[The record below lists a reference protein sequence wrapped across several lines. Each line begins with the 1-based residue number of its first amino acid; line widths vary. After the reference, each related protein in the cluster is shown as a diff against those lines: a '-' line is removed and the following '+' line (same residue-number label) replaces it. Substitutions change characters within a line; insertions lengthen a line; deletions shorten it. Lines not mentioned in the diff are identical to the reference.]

1 MRKSSS
7 QPLCGGH
14 RVTRAVAILAGEMT
28 ASIGRLLAE
37 HFGGEWAVQRCDR
50 SAFCA
55 TFRVRPRTR
64 SASWGDLFVKSVPV
78 AQASRLESEADGLA
92 ALAQAGCVRTP
103 AVAACWRDEP
113 AGTAVLALEWLDFA
127 PAAGP
132 PFGMQLGQRL
142 ATLHS
147 MLPPA
152 GDGCF
157 GWRRDNWIGGTPQRN
172 RWSDATG
179 LPGWLAFFAGERLG
193 ALAERLATARTAP
206 MLVGDVRRV
215 IDALPAFF
223 DDGHVPRASLIH
235 GDLWSGNW
243 AALGDGTPVIFD
255 PAVSVSDAEAELAM
269 MELFGSPPAGFWAAY
284 RETAPLHDGYA
295 RRRPLYQL
303 YHLLNHALLFGGG
316 YVGQAQALVQ
326 RLLARR

>member
-1 MRKSSS
+1 
-7 QPLCGGH
+7 
-14 RVTRAVAILAGEMT
+14 MT
-28 ASIGRLLAE
+28 AAIGRLLAE
-37 HFGGEWAVQRCDR
+37 HLGGEWVVERCAR

-55 TFRVRPRTR
+55 TWRARPRTR
-64 SASWGDLFVKSVPV
+64 AAAPGDLFVKSVPT
-78 AQASRLESEADGLA
+78 AQASRLASEADGLA

-103 AVAACWRDEP
+103 AVAGCWLDEP
-113 AGTAVLALEWLDFA
+113 PDLALLALEWLDLA
-127 PAAGP
+127 PATDP
-132 PFGMQLGQRL
+132 RFGAQFGQQL
-142 ATLHS
+142 AALHS
-147 MLPPA
+147 MQPPA
-152 GDGCF
+152 GEGRF

-172 RWSDATG
+172 RWSDAIG
-179 LPGWLAFFAGERLG
+179 LSGWQAFFASERLG
-193 ALAERLATARTAP
+193 ALAERLAAARTAP
-206 MLVGDVRRV
+206 ALVEGVRRV
-215 IDALPAFF
+215 IDALPSYF

-269 MELFGSPPAGFWAAY
+269 MELFGSPPAGFWSAY
-284 RETAPLHDGYA
+284 REVAPLHDGYA

-316 YVGQAQALVQ
+316 YVGQAQALVE

>member
-1 MRKSSS
+1 
-7 QPLCGGH
+7 
-14 RVTRAVAILAGEMT
+14 MT
-28 ASIGRLLAE
+28 ALIDRLLAE
-37 HFGGEWAVQRCDR
+37 HLGGDWTAQPLGC
-50 SAFCA
+50 SSFCA
-55 TFRVRPRTR
+55 TWRARPRT
-64 SASWGDLFVKSVPV
+64 SAASPSDLFVKSVPI

-103 AVAACWRDEP
+103 AVAGCWRDEP

-127 PAAGP
+127 PAPGP
-132 PFGMQLGQRL
+132 HFGAQFGQQLGAL
-142 ATLHS
+142 HATP
-147 MLPPA
+147 PPA
-152 GDGCF
+152 GEGRL

-172 RWSDATG
+172 HWSQAEG
-179 LPGWLAFFAGERLG
+179 LAGWLQFFGEERLG
-193 ALAERLATARTAP
+193 AMAERLASARTAP
-206 MLVGDVRRV
+206 ALVEGVRRV
-215 IDALPAFF
+215 IDALPSYF